1 MENTFDKI
9 TLAHIRDLLQTI
21 RQATD
26 TFQLSSLIRQLE
38 AADDLLVQN
47 PPIDVAV
54 LGQFKAGKSSFL
66 NSLLGQNVLPV
77 GAIPVTT
84 AITRLQY
91 GPKERALVQ
100 HFNGETTEIPLADI
114 VDFTSEAGNPGNEK
128 NVAIVDIDLSSLQ
141 KFPGVRLVDT
151 PGLGSIFK
159 YHEITSESWLPAVG
173 TALLAVSS
181 DRPLSQHDLDL
192 IRELTSHTP
201 NIILLLTKAD
211 LLSVEQQQ
219 EVIAFFSQT
228 LQRELHRTLPVY
240 LYSTKDKT
248 DEYRNRIEQ
257 DIFQTIA
264 ANRDFEFL
272 RILRYKTQSLA
283 QSCLGYLRIA
293 RQSSLQADLNREG
306 LRTQILNEKVNESLM
321 REELGII
328 AREHQRQTRPLI
340 ATSLEPFLIP
350 LIQKAKS
357 KLEKEIP
364 SWPGNLWKLSRHYE
378 SWIAETLSGE
388 MHQLSKAEHSHFLG
402 TLKKAHAGFSRSL
415 EAFRKFLDEN
425 IENVLGVRLAPVDW
439 NIDIAD
445 PDHPDI
451 AFTKSFDIH
460 LDLIWFL
467 IPMFLFRR
475 IFEHHFISGVPKE
488 VEINLS
494 RLAYQWEK
502 SINNAIEA
510 MRLQAITYIQEEL
523 ATMEALLS
531 RAQGQTDNINQM
543 ISRIENLSDNLSQ
556 ERYKGF

>member
-1 MENTFDKI
+1 METTLDKI
-9 TLAHIRDLLQTI
+9 TLSHIRDLLQTVH
-21 RQATD
+21 QATEK
-26 TFQLSSLIRQLE
+26 FQLSSLTRQLE
-38 AADDLLVQN
+38 AADNLLLQN

-91 GPKERALVQ
+91 GERERAVVQ
-100 HFNGETTEIPLADI
+100 HFNGKKTEIPLADI
-114 VDFTSEAGNPGNEK
+114 VEFTSEAGNPGNEK
-128 NVAIVDIDLSSLQ
+128 NVAIVDIELPSLQ
-141 KFPGVRLVDT
+141 KYPGVRLVDT

-159 YHEITSESWLPAVG
+159 YHEATSESWLPAVG

-211 LLSVEQQQ
+211 LLSKEQQE

-240 LYSTKDKT
+240 LYSTRNNT

-264 ANRDFEFL
+264 ANRDYEFL

-293 RQSSLQADLNREG
+293 LQSSLQADLNRAG
-306 LRTQILNEKVNESLM
+306 LRNQILNEKVNESLM

-340 ATSLEPFLIP
+340 ATYLEPFSIP
-350 LIQKAKS
+350 LVKKVKN
-357 KLEKEIP
+357 KLEKDI
-364 SWPGNLWKLSRHYE
+364 SVWQGNLWQLSRHYE
-378 SWIAETLSGE
+378 SWMAETLSGE
-388 MHQLSKAEHSHFLG
+388 MHQISKTEHIHFLG
-402 TLKKAHAGFSRSL
+402 TLKKAHAKFSRSL

-425 IENVLGVRLAPVDW
+425 IENVLGVRLAQVDW
-439 NIDIAD
+439 NIDVAE

-460 LDLIWFL
+460 LDLLWFL

-475 IFEHHFISGVPKE
+475 IFERHFISGVPKE
-488 VEINLS
+488 VEFNLS

-502 SINNAIEA
+502 SVNNAVEA

-523 ATMEALLS
+523 ATIESLLS
-531 RAQGQTDNINQM
+531 RAQGQTENINQVIM
-543 ISRIENLSDNLSQ
+543 QIEKLSASLPA
-556 ERYKGF
+556 

>member
-1 MENTFDKI
+1 MENNSDKV
-9 TLAHIRDLLQTI
+9 TLSHIRDLLQTVH
-21 RQATD
+21 QATD
-26 TFQLSSLIRQLE
+26 KFQLSSLTRQLE
-38 AADDLLVQN
+38 AADNLLLQN

-91 GPKERALVQ
+91 GERERAVVQ
-100 HFNGETTEIPLADI
+100 HFNGKKTEIPLADI
-114 VDFTSEAGNPGNEK
+114 VEFTSEAGNPGNEK
-128 NVAIVDIDLSSLQ
+128 NVAIADIELPSLQ
-141 KFPGVRLVDT
+141 KYPGVRLVDT

-159 YHEITSESWLPAVG
+159 YHEATSESWLPAVG

-201 NIILLLTKAD
+201 NIILLLTKVD
-211 LLSVEQQQ
+211 LLSKEQQE
-219 EVIAFFSQT
+219 EVTAFFSQT

-240 LYSTKDKT
+240 LYSTKNNT
-248 DEYRNRIEQ
+248 DEYRISIEQ

-264 ANRDFEFL
+264 ANRDYEFL
-272 RILRYKTQSLA
+272 RILHYKTQSLA

-293 RQSSLQADLNREG
+293 LQSSLQADLNREG
-306 LRTQILNEKVNESLM
+306 LRNQILNEKVNESLM

-340 ATSLEPFLIP
+340 ATYLEPFSIP
-350 LIQKAKS
+350 LIKKVKN
-357 KLEKEIP
+357 KLEKDIP
-364 SWPGNLWKLSRHYE
+364 AWQGNLWQLSRYYE

-388 MHQLSKAEHSHFLG
+388 MHQLSKTEHIHFLG
-402 TLKKAHAGFSRSL
+402 TLKKAHAKFSRSL

-425 IENVLGVRLAPVDW
+425 IENVLGVRLAQVDW
-439 NIDIAD
+439 NIDVAE

-460 LDLIWFL
+460 LDLLWFL

-475 IFEHHFISGVPKE
+475 IFERHFISGVPKE

-502 SINNAIEA
+502 SVNNAIEA

-523 ATMEALLS
+523 ATIESLLS
-531 RAQGQTDNINQM
+531 RAQGQTENINQVIM
-543 ISRIENLSDNLSQ
+543 QIEKLSASLPA
-556 ERYKGF
+556 

>member
-1 MENTFDKI
+1 MENNSNKI
-9 TLAHIRDLLQTI
+9 TLSHIRDLLQTVH
-21 RQATD
+21 QATD
-26 TFQLSSLIRQLE
+26 KFQLSSLTRQLE
-38 AADDLLVQN
+38 AADNLLLQN

-84 AITRLQY
+84 AITGLQY
-91 GPKERALVQ
+91 GERERAVVQ
-100 HFNGETTEIPLADI
+100 HFNGKKTEIPLADI
-114 VDFTSEAGNPGNEK
+114 VEFTSEAGNPGNEK
-128 NVAIVDIDLSSLQ
+128 NVAIVDIELPSLQ
-141 KFPGVRLVDT
+141 KYPGVRLVDT

-159 YHEITSESWLPAVG
+159 YHEATSESWLPAVG

-201 NIILLLTKAD
+201 NIILLLTKVD
-211 LLSVEQQQ
+211 LLSKEQQE
-219 EVIAFFSQT
+219 EVTAFFSQT

-240 LYSTKDKT
+240 LYSTKNNT
-248 DEYRNRIEQ
+248 DEYRISIEQ

-264 ANRDFEFL
+264 ANRDYEFL
-272 RILRYKTQSLA
+272 RILHYKTQSLA

-293 RQSSLQADLNREG
+293 LQSSLQADLNREG
-306 LRTQILNEKVNESLM
+306 LRNQILNEKVNESLM

-340 ATSLEPFLIP
+340 ATYLEPFSIP
-350 LIQKAKS
+350 LIKKVKN
-357 KLEKEIP
+357 KLEKDIP
-364 SWPGNLWKLSRHYE
+364 AWQGNLWQLSRYYE

-388 MHQLSKAEHSHFLG
+388 MHQLSKTEHIHFLG
-402 TLKKAHAGFSRSL
+402 TLKKAHAKFSRSL

-425 IENVLGVRLAPVDW
+425 IENVLGVRLAQVDW
-439 NIDIAD
+439 NIDVAE

-460 LDLIWFL
+460 LDLLWFL

-475 IFEHHFISGVPKE
+475 IFERHFISGVPKE

-502 SINNAIEA
+502 SVNNAVEA

-523 ATMEALLS
+523 ATIESLLS
-531 RAQGQTDNINQM
+531 RAQGQTENINQVIM
-543 ISRIENLSDNLSQ
+543 QIEKLSASLPA
-556 ERYKGF
+556 

>member
-1 MENTFDKI
+1 MENNSNKI
-9 TLAHIRDLLQTI
+9 TLSHIRDLLQTVH
-21 RQATD
+21 QATD
-26 TFQLSSLIRQLE
+26 KFQLSSLTRQLE
-38 AADDLLVQN
+38 AADNLLLQN

-91 GPKERALVQ
+91 GERERAVVQ
-100 HFNGETTEIPLADI
+100 HFNGKKTEIPLADI
-114 VDFTSEAGNPGNEK
+114 VEFTSEAGNPGNEK
-128 NVAIVDIDLSSLQ
+128 NVAIADIELPSLQ
-141 KFPGVRLVDT
+141 KYPGVRLVDT

-159 YHEITSESWLPAVG
+159 YHEATSESWLPAVG

-201 NIILLLTKAD
+201 NIILLLTKVD
-211 LLSVEQQQ
+211 LLSKEQQE
-219 EVIAFFSQT
+219 EVTAFFSQT

-240 LYSTKDKT
+240 LYSTKNNT
-248 DEYRNRIEQ
+248 DEYRISIEQ

-264 ANRDFEFL
+264 ANRDYEFL
-272 RILRYKTQSLA
+272 RILHYKTQSLA

-293 RQSSLQADLNREG
+293 LQSSLQADLNREG
-306 LRTQILNEKVNESLM
+306 LRNQILNEKVNESLM

-340 ATSLEPFLIP
+340 ATYLEPFSIP
-350 LIQKAKS
+350 LIKKVKN
-357 KLEKEIP
+357 KLEKDI
-364 SWPGNLWKLSRHYE
+364 SVWQGNLWQLSRHYE
-378 SWIAETLSGE
+378 SWMAETLSGE
-388 MHQLSKAEHSHFLG
+388 MHQISKTEHIHFLG
-402 TLKKAHAGFSRSL
+402 TLKKAHAKFSRSL

-425 IENVLGVRLAPVDW
+425 IENVLGVRLAQVDW
-439 NIDIAD
+439 NIDVAE

-460 LDLIWFL
+460 LDLLWFL

-475 IFEHHFISGVPKE
+475 IFERHFISGVPKE

-502 SINNAIEA
+502 SVNNAIET

-523 ATMEALLS
+523 ATIESLLS
-531 RAQGQTDNINQM
+531 RAQGQTENINQV
-543 ISRIENLSDNLSQ
+543 ITQIEKLSASLPA
-556 ERYKGF
+556 

>member
-1 MENTFDKI
+1 MENNSDKI
-9 TLAHIRDLLQTI
+9 TLSHIRDLLQTVH
-21 RQATD
+21 QATD
-26 TFQLSSLIRQLE
+26 KFQLSSLTRQLE
-38 AADDLLVQN
+38 AADNLLLQN

-91 GPKERALVQ
+91 GERERAVVQ
-100 HFNGETTEIPLADI
+100 HFNGKKTEIPLADI
-114 VDFTSEAGNPGNEK
+114 VEFTSEAGNPGNEK
-128 NVAIVDIDLSSLQ
+128 NVAIVDIELPSLQ
-141 KFPGVRLVDT
+141 KYPGVRLVDT

-159 YHEITSESWLPAVG
+159 YHEATSESWLPAVG

-211 LLSVEQQQ
+211 LLSKEQQE

-228 LQRELHRTLPVY
+228 LQRELHRTLPVH
-240 LYSTKDKT
+240 LYSTKNNT

-264 ANRDFEFL
+264 ANRDYEFL
-272 RILRYKTQSLA
+272 RILHYKTQSLA

-293 RQSSLQADLNREG
+293 LQSSLQADLNREG
-306 LRTQILNEKVNESLM
+306 LRNQILNEKVNESLM

-340 ATSLEPFLIP
+340 ATYLEPFSISLI
-350 LIQKAKS
+350 KKVKN
-357 KLEKEIP
+357 KLEKDIP
-364 SWPGNLWKLSRHYE
+364 AWQGNLWQLSRHYE
-378 SWIAETLSGE
+378 FWIAETLSGE
-388 MHQLSKAEHSHFLG
+388 MHQLSKTENIHFLG
-402 TLKKAHAGFSRSL
+402 TLKKAHAKFSRSQ
-415 EAFRKFLDEN
+415 EAFCKFLDEN
-425 IENVLGVRLAPVDW
+425 IENVLGVRLAQVDW
-439 NIDIAD
+439 NIDVAE

-460 LDLIWFL
+460 LDLLWFL

-475 IFEHHFISGVPKE
+475 IFERHFISNVPKE

-502 SINNAIEA
+502 SVNYAIEA

-523 ATMEALLS
+523 ATIESLLS
-531 RAQGQTDNINQM
+531 RAQGQTENINQV
-543 ISRIENLSDNLSQ
+543 ITQIEKLSASLPA
-556 ERYKGF
+556 

>member
-1 MENTFDKI
+1 MENNSNKI
-9 TLAHIRDLLQTI
+9 TLSHIRDLLQTVH
-21 RQATD
+21 QATD
-26 TFQLSSLIRQLE
+26 KFQLSSLTRQLE
-38 AADDLLVQN
+38 AADNLLLQN

-91 GPKERALVQ
+91 GERERAVVQ
-100 HFNGETTEIPLADI
+100 HFNGKKTEIPLADI
-114 VDFTSEAGNPGNEK
+114 VEFTSEAGNPGNEK
-128 NVAIVDIDLSSLQ
+128 NVAIADIELPSLQ
-141 KFPGVRLVDT
+141 KYPGVRLVDT

-159 YHEITSESWLPAVG
+159 YHEATSESWLPAVG

-201 NIILLLTKAD
+201 NIILLLTKVD
-211 LLSVEQQQ
+211 LLSKEQQE
-219 EVIAFFSQT
+219 EVTAFFSQT

-240 LYSTKDKT
+240 LYSTKNNT

-264 ANRDFEFL
+264 ANRDYEFL
-272 RILRYKTQSLA
+272 RILHYKTQSLA

-293 RQSSLQADLNREG
+293 LQSSLQADLNREG
-306 LRTQILNEKVNESLM
+306 LRNQILNEKVNESLM

-340 ATSLEPFLIP
+340 ATYLEPFSIP
-350 LIQKAKS
+350 LIKKVKN
-357 KLEKEIP
+357 KLEKDIP
-364 SWPGNLWKLSRHYE
+364 AWQGNLWQLSRYYE

-388 MHQLSKAEHSHFLG
+388 MHQLSKTENIHFLG
-402 TLKKAHAGFSRSL
+402 TLKKAHAKFSRSL

-425 IENVLGVRLAPVDW
+425 IENVLGVRLAQVDW
-439 NIDIAD
+439 NIDVAE

-460 LDLIWFL
+460 LDLLWFL

-475 IFEHHFISGVPKE
+475 IFERHFISGVPKE

-502 SINNAIEA
+502 SVNNAVEA

-523 ATMEALLS
+523 ATIESLLS
-531 RAQGQTDNINQM
+531 RAQGQTENINQVIM
-543 ISRIENLSDNLSQ
+543 QIEKLSASLPA
-556 ERYKGF
+556 

>member
-1 MENTFDKI
+1 MENNSNKI
-9 TLAHIRDLLQTI
+9 TLSHIRDLLQTVH
-21 RQATD
+21 QATD
-26 TFQLSSLIRQLE
+26 KFQLSSLTRQLE
-38 AADDLLVQN
+38 AADNLLLQN

-91 GPKERALVQ
+91 GERERAVVQ
-100 HFNGETTEIPLADI
+100 HFNGKKTEIPLADI
-114 VDFTSEAGNPGNEK
+114 VEFTSEAGNPGNEK
-128 NVAIVDIDLSSLQ
+128 NVAIVDIELPSLQ
-141 KFPGVRLVDT
+141 KYPGVRLVDT

-159 YHEITSESWLPAVG
+159 YHEATSESWLPAVG

-201 NIILLLTKAD
+201 NIILLLTKVD
-211 LLSVEQQQ
+211 LLSKEQQE

-228 LQRELHRTLPVY
+228 LQRELHRTLPVH
-240 LYSTKDKT
+240 LYSTKNNT

-264 ANRDFEFL
+264 ANRDYEFL
-272 RILRYKTQSLA
+272 RILHYKTQSLA

-293 RQSSLQADLNREG
+293 LQSSLQADLNREG
-306 LRTQILNEKVNESLM
+306 LRNQILNEKVNESLM

-340 ATSLEPFLIP
+340 ATYLEPFSIP
-350 LIQKAKS
+350 LIKKVKN
-357 KLEKEIP
+357 KLEKDIP
-364 SWPGNLWKLSRHYE
+364 AWQGNLWQLSRYYE

-388 MHQLSKAEHSHFLG
+388 MHQLSKTENIHFLG
-402 TLKKAHAGFSRSL
+402 TLKKAHAKFSRSQ
-415 EAFRKFLDEN
+415 EAFCKFLDEN
-425 IENVLGVRLAPVDW
+425 IENVLGVRLAQVDW
-439 NIDIAD
+439 NIDVAE

-460 LDLIWFL
+460 LDLLWFL

-475 IFEHHFISGVPKE
+475 IFERHFISNVPKE

-502 SINNAIEA
+502 SVNYAIEA

-523 ATMEALLS
+523 ATIESLLS
-531 RAQGQTDNINQM
+531 RAQGQTENINQV
-543 ISRIENLSDNLSQ
+543 ITQIEKLSASLPA
-556 ERYKGF
+556 

>member
-1 MENTFDKI
+1 MENNSNKI
-9 TLAHIRDLLQTI
+9 TLSHIRDLLQTVH
-21 RQATD
+21 QATD
-26 TFQLSSLIRQLE
+26 KFQLSSLTRQLE
-38 AADDLLVQN
+38 AADNLLLQN

-91 GPKERALVQ
+91 GERERAVVQ
-100 HFNGETTEIPLADI
+100 HFNGKKTEIPLADI
-114 VDFTSEAGNPGNEK
+114 VEFTSEAGNPGNEK
-128 NVAIVDIDLSSLQ
+128 NVAIVDIELPSLQ
-141 KFPGVRLVDT
+141 KYPGVRLVDT

-159 YHEITSESWLPAVG
+159 YHEATSESWLPAVG

-211 LLSVEQQQ
+211 LLSKEQQE

-228 LQRELHRTLPVY
+228 LQRELHRTLPVH
-240 LYSTKDKT
+240 LYSTKNNT

-264 ANRDFEFL
+264 ANRDYEFL
-272 RILRYKTQSLA
+272 RILHYKTQSLA

-293 RQSSLQADLNREG
+293 LQSSLQADLNREG
-306 LRTQILNEKVNESLM
+306 LRNQILNEKVNESLM

-340 ATSLEPFLIP
+340 ATYLEPFSIP
-350 LIQKAKS
+350 LIKKVKN
-357 KLEKEIP
+357 KLEKDIP
-364 SWPGNLWKLSRHYE
+364 AWQGNLWQLSRYYE

-388 MHQLSKAEHSHFLG
+388 MHQLSKTEHIHFLG
-402 TLKKAHAGFSRSL
+402 TLKKAHAKFSRSL

-425 IENVLGVRLAPVDW
+425 IENVLGVRLAQVDW
-439 NIDIAD
+439 NIDVAE

-460 LDLIWFL
+460 LDLLWFL

-475 IFEHHFISGVPKE
+475 IFERHFISNVPKE

-502 SINNAIEA
+502 SVNYAIEA

-523 ATMEALLS
+523 ATIESLLS
-531 RAQGQTDNINQM
+531 RAQGQTENINQV
-543 ISRIENLSDNLSQ
+543 ITQIEKLSASLPA
-556 ERYKGF
+556 

>member
-1 MENTFDKI
+1 MENNSDKI
-9 TLAHIRDLLQTI
+9 TLSHIRELLQTVH
-21 RQATD
+21 QATNK
-26 TFQLSSLIRQLE
+26 FQLSSLTRQLE
-38 AADDLLVQN
+38 AADNLLLQN

-91 GPKERALVQ
+91 GERERAVVQ
-100 HFNGETTEIPLADI
+100 HFNGKKTEIPLADI
-114 VDFTSEAGNPGNEK
+114 VEFTSEAGNPGNEK
-128 NVAIVDIDLSSLQ
+128 NVAIVDIELPSLQ
-141 KFPGVRLVDT
+141 KYPGVRLVDT

-159 YHEITSESWLPAVG
+159 YHEATSESWLPAVG

-192 IRELTSHTP
+192 IRDLTSHTP

-211 LLSVEQQQ
+211 LLSKEQQE

-240 LYSTKDKT
+240 LYSTKNNT

-264 ANRDFEFL
+264 ANRDYEFL

-293 RQSSLQADLNREG
+293 LQSSLQADLNRAG
-306 LRTQILNEKVNESLM
+306 LRNQILNEKVNESLM

-340 ATSLEPFLIP
+340 ATYLEPFSIP
-350 LIQKAKS
+350 LIKKVKN
-357 KLEKEIP
+357 KLEKDIP
-364 SWPGNLWKLSRHYE
+364 AWQGNLWQLSRYYE

-388 MHQLSKAEHSHFLG
+388 MHQLSKTEHIHFLG
-402 TLKKAHAGFSRSL
+402 TLKKAHAKFSRSL
-415 EAFRKFLDEN
+415 EAFRKFLVEN
-425 IENVLGVRLAPVDW
+425 IENVLGVRLAQVDW
-439 NIDIAD
+439 NIDVAE

-460 LDLIWFL
+460 LDLLWFL

-502 SINNAIEA
+502 SVNNAIEA

-523 ATMEALLS
+523 ATIESLLS
-531 RAQGQTDNINQM
+531 RAQGQTENINQV
-543 ISRIENLSDNLSQ
+543 ITQIEKLSASLPA
-556 ERYKGF
+556 

>member
-1 MENTFDKI
+1 METTLDKI
-9 TLAHIRDLLQTI
+9 TLSHIRDLLQTVH
-21 RQATD
+21 QATEK
-26 TFQLSSLIRQLE
+26 FQLSSLTRQLE
-38 AADDLLVQN
+38 AADNLLLQN

-91 GPKERALVQ
+91 GERERAVVQ
-100 HFNGETTEIPLADI
+100 HFNGKKTEIPLADI
-114 VDFTSEAGNPGNEK
+114 VEFTSEAGNPGNEK
-128 NVAIVDIDLSSLQ
+128 NVAIVDIELPSLQ
-141 KFPGVRLVDT
+141 KYPGVRLVDT

-159 YHEITSESWLPAVG
+159 YHEATSESWLPAVG

-211 LLSVEQQQ
+211 LLSKEQQE

-240 LYSTKDKT
+240 LYSTKNNT

-264 ANRDFEFL
+264 ANRDYEFL
-272 RILRYKTQSLA
+272 RILHYKTQSLA

-293 RQSSLQADLNREG
+293 LQSSLQADLNREG
-306 LRTQILNEKVNESLM
+306 LRNQILNEKVNESLM

-340 ATSLEPFLIP
+340 ATYLEPFSIP
-350 LIQKAKS
+350 LIKKVKN
-357 KLEKEIP
+357 KLEKDI
-364 SWPGNLWKLSRHYE
+364 SVWQGNLWQLSRHYE
-378 SWIAETLSGE
+378 SWMAETLSGE
-388 MHQLSKAEHSHFLG
+388 MHQLSKTEHIHFLG
-402 TLKKAHAGFSRSL
+402 TLKKAHAKFSRSL

-425 IENVLGVRLAPVDW
+425 IEKVLGVRLAQVDW
-439 NIDIAD
+439 NIDVAE

-460 LDLIWFL
+460 LDLLWFL

-475 IFEHHFISGVPKE
+475 IFERHFISGVPKE

-502 SINNAIEA
+502 SVNNAIET

-523 ATMEALLS
+523 ATIESLLS
-531 RAQGQTDNINQM
+531 RAQGQTENINQV
-543 ISRIENLSDNLSQ
+543 ITQIEKLSDNLS
-556 ERYKGF
+556 E

>member
-1 MENTFDKI
+1 METTLDKI
-9 TLAHIRDLLQTI
+9 TLSHIRDLLQTVH
-21 RQATD
+21 QATEK
-26 TFQLSSLIRQLE
+26 FQLSSLTRQLE
-38 AADDLLVQN
+38 AADNLLLQN

-91 GPKERALVQ
+91 GERERAVVQ
-100 HFNGETTEIPLADI
+100 HFNGKKTEIPLADI
-114 VDFTSEAGNPGNEK
+114 VEFTSEAGNPGNEK
-128 NVAIVDIDLSSLQ
+128 NVAIVDIELPSLQ
-141 KFPGVRLVDT
+141 KYPGVRLVDT

-159 YHEITSESWLPAVG
+159 YHEATSESWLPAVG

-181 DRPLSQHDLDL
+181 ARPLSQHDLDL

-211 LLSVEQQQ
+211 LLSKEQQE

-240 LYSTKDKT
+240 LYSTRNNT

-264 ANRDFEFL
+264 ANRDYEFL

-293 RQSSLQADLNREG
+293 LQSSLQADLNRAG
-306 LRTQILNEKVNESLM
+306 LRNQILNEKVNESLM

-340 ATSLEPFLIP
+340 ATYLEPFSIP
-350 LIQKAKS
+350 LVKKVKN
-357 KLEKEIP
+357 KLEKDI
-364 SWPGNLWKLSRHYE
+364 SVWQGNLWQLSRHYE
-378 SWIAETLSGE
+378 SWMAETLSGE
-388 MHQLSKAEHSHFLG
+388 MHQISKTEHIHFLG
-402 TLKKAHAGFSRSL
+402 TLKKSHAKFSRSL

-425 IENVLGVRLAPVDW
+425 IENVLGVRLAQVDW
-439 NIDIAD
+439 NIDVAE

-460 LDLIWFL
+460 LDLLWFL

-475 IFEHHFISGVPKE
+475 IFERHFISGVPKE
-488 VEINLS
+488 VEINIS

-502 SINNAIEA
+502 SVNNAIEA

-523 ATMEALLS
+523 ATIESLLS
-531 RAQGQTDNINQM
+531 RAQGQTENINHL
-543 ISRIENLSDNLSQ
+543 ISQIEKLSDNLS
-556 ERYKGF
+556 E